1 MSELDRLREQL
12 VYLRFWLGIMV
23 ATEIALVGWLI
34 STPINANPTLWFIG
48 AFGAVLLGAGI
59 FLLHRQIERRIDQIG
74 KLQPWSFSPESFSS
88 PSWCFSSASRLTLR
102 TATSAFSHGGVAGR
116 GRNPLG
122 LRFLRRFRLARTVE
136 GDRLANERLEGGLV
150 NFFSFVDVDRAACV

>member
-34 STPINANPTLWFIG
+34 STPINANPALWFIG

-74 KLQPWSFSPESFSS
+74 KLWPWSFSPASFFSL
-88 PSWCFSSASRLTLR
+88 SWCSSSASHWMPR
-102 TATSAFSHGGVAGR
+102 TTSSAF
-116 GRNPLG
+116 
-122 LRFLRRFRLARTVE
+122 
-136 GDRLANERLEGGLV
+136 
-150 NFFSFVDVDRAACV
+150 